1 MRAPKR
7 DLISQFLGN
16 REELRGMLA
25 PYVTVERCNVCVMQS
40 GESRQQLQQ
49 LVGRLPECFSLL
61 DQSTCSLRGRLAF
74 RRRKPFD
81 MHKWV
86 YQCNLKLDFFA
97 TKGRRAGQGRDLT
110 KRTCELLD
118 GLKQRRALQ

>member
-1 MRAPKR
+1 MPAPKR
-7 DLISQFLGN
+7 DLISRFFGKHQ
-16 REELRGMLA
+16 ELRGMLA

-40 GESRQQLQQ
+40 GDSRQQLQQ
-49 LVGRLPECFSLL
+49 LVGRLTECFSPF
-61 DQSTCSLRGRLAF
+61 DQQTCPLRGHLAF

-86 YQCNLKLDFFA
+86 YQCNLKLDFLA
-97 TKGRRAGQGRDLT
+97 TKGGRAGQGRDLT

-118 GLKQRRALQ
+118 GLKQ

>member
-1 MRAPKR
+1 MPAHEHDFISLLLGKR
-7 DLISQFLGN
+7 Q
-16 REELRGMLA
+16 ELRGMLA

-40 GESRQQLQQ
+40 GDSRQQLQQ

-86 YQCNLKLDFFA
+86 YQCNLKLDFLA
-97 TKGRRAGQGRDLT
+97 AKGRRAGQGRDLT
-110 KRTCELLD
+110 KRT
-118 GLKQRRALQ
+118 